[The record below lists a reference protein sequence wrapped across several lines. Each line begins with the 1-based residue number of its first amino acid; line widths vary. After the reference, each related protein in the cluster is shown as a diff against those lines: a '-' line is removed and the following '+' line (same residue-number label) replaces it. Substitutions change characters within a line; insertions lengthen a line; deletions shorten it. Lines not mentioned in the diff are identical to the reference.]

1 MISKTLKLLFAC
13 TPLPVL
19 QHANL
24 ALQYELSFVQPMSYS
39 QLKHELFLNNDIN
52 GKHAATLI
60 DKRVTS

>member
-24 ALQYELSFVQPMSYS
+24 ALQYELSFVQRMSYS
-39 QLKHELFLNNDIN
+39 QLKHEFILKAKENQ
-52 GKHAATLI
+52 
-60 DKRVTS
+60 